1 MSPAVLLQRFVPIQ
15 TFSFAFDEC
24 GFYPL
29 TPPHL
34 YMPSQNGMKDFQKYI
49 QENIFIATNYLGK
62 KNTSKALFQKKVGF
76 FFFFPSGKVEQ
87 QSRCTREKQICWL
100 CTMEWKVHF
109 VLLPFQAAYR
119 LQCGMEKKKY

>member
-1 MSPAVLLQRFVPIQ
+1 
-15 TFSFAFDEC
+15 
-24 GFYPL
+24 
-29 TPPHL
+29 
-34 YMPSQNGMKDFQKYI
+34 MPSQNGMKDFQKYI

-62 KNTSKALFQKKVGF
+62 KNTSKVLFQKKVGF
-76 FFFFPSGKVEQ
+76 FFFFSPSGKVEQ